1 MDEYNSVEKHYN
13 EISGLIEMAEADNDE
28 SLSAEIDKDIIKF
41 EKELDEME
49 FRNML
54 SDEDDIRDAII
65 TINSGAGG
73 TESQDWA
80 EMLLRM
86 YLRYCEKKDLKL
98 RLSTV

>member
-73 TESQDWA
+73 TESQDWE

-86 YLRYCEKKDLKL
+86 Y
-98 RLSTV
+98 